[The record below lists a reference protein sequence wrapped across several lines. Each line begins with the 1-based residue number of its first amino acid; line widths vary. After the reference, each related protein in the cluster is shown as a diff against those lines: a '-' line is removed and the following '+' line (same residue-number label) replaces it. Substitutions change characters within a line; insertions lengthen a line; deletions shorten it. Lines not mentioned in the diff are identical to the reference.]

1 MKSIRRIRTLVYFW
15 SFTAALPSSGIL
27 ALFSY
32 TSESLEPIAAICF
45 GTLLIAH
52 VIPFNVFRKTLLGL
66 PLEGMPEHPAFA
78 EGPDKAPLFFLKLA
92 WVILLYGALFGGIVA
107 IGSGHPICGAVVIG
121 SYGVIRLIPE
131 YISMR
136 KYGKRLFSES
146 STDRRR
152 PGWAV
157 FRILSLSFLISGS
170 LLYGTYMRVTRQ
182 SWDYMLYAG
191 ILIVCLIPIIFLVT
205 KSIGREFGLPEK

>member
-1 MKSIRRIRTLVYFW
+1 MAFA
-15 SFTAALPSSGIL
+15 TALATCGIL

-32 TSESLEPIAAICF
+32 SSQPIEPITAICF
-45 GTLLIAH
+45 GTLLVGH
-52 VIPFNVFRKTLLGL
+52 VIPFNIFRKTLLGI
-66 PLEGMPEHPAFA
+66 PLEGATEHPAFA
-78 EGPDKAPLFFLKLA
+78 EGPDKAPLFFLKLG
-92 WVILLYGALFGGIVA
+92 WVVLLYGAIIGGAVA
-107 IGSGHPICGAVVIG
+107 IGEGHPILGATIIG
-121 SYGVIRLIPE
+121 SSGAIRLIPE

-136 KYGKRLFSES
+136 KYGKRLFAES
-146 STDRRR
+146 SMDGRR

-157 FRILSLSFLISGS
+157 LRILSLSFLMSGS

-191 ILIVCLIPIIFLVT
+191 ILIVCLIPIVFLVT